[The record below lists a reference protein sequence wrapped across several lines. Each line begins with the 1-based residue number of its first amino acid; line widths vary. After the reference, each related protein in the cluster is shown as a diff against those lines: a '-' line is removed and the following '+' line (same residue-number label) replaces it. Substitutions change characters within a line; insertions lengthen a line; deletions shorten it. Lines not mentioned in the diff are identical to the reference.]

1 MDDPVF
7 TELYARCEPFTM
19 TSRERLFALFSACMH
34 IVDAKME
41 GAFVECGVWKGGSAM
56 MMAAC
61 LKHRGIIDRDLYLF
75 DTFEGMSKPED
86 IDRTFTG
93 ERASGTFEQTAIAED
108 ASDWCRSPYEEV
120 LNNMASTGYPTERI
134 HLVKGKVEDTLP
146 SALPAQRIA
155 LLRLDTDW
163 YSSTRH
169 ELVHLYPRLVQHG
182 VLIIDDFGHWE
193 GARKAVLEY
202 FSEHGVHMLL
212 NRIDYTGRIGIK
224 SDGPMG

>member
-7 TELYARCEPFTM
+7 TDLYARCAPFTM
-19 TSRERLFALFSACMH
+19 TSRERLYALHAACLH
-34 IVDAKME
+34 VLDAGLE
-41 GAFVECGVWKGGSAM
+41 GAVVECGVWKGGSAM
-56 MMAAC
+56 MMAAS
-61 LKHRGIIDRDLYLF
+61 LKHRGITDRDLYLF

-86 IDRTFTG
+86 VDRTFTG
-93 ERASGTFEQTAIAED
+93 ESAQGTFEERATAED
-108 ASDWCRSPYEEV
+108 ASDWCRSPLEEV
-120 LNNMASTGYPTERI
+120 MQNMRATGYPGDRI
-134 HLVKGKVEDTLP
+134 HLIKGKVEDTLP
-146 SALPAQRIA
+146 SSMPEQPIA

-169 ELVHLYPRLVQHG
+169 ELVQLFPKLVHGG

-202 FSEHGVHMLL
+202 FSEQNVHMLL

-224 SDGPMG
+224 TNGPMG